1 MGNCQLICLRSSRLK
16 RRDSKQVLSASA
28 FVVFS
33 LLLFLVFVFRFYLFG
48 YGFAGFCLQILTFSR
63 QTTTGLPKPK
73 NQSRKDGSYKR
84 NKPVIRMADGK
95 TIRASFATK
104 RLGFH
109 GIKVFSSMLKLDV
122 TAIER
127 MVSVL
132 VAIARLALFV
142 LLVLHFCVFW
152 SFYCCALFDMCL
164 FSYCCSCSSI
174 AMTSDGP
181 AASIATQAREQL
193 EPIKCPTLRTRSSS
207 TSTSPSAWTSRRT

>member
-1 MGNCQLICLRSSRLK
+1 LSALLKAEEERLK
-16 RRDSKQVLSASA
+16 AGT
-28 FVVFS
+28 
-33 LLLFLVFVFRFYLFG
+33 FRFCVCAFLFAAVPGFCLPLNYLFG
-48 YGFAGFCLQILTFSR
+48 CGFAGFCLQILTFSR

-122 TAIER
+122 TAIEK

-132 VAIARLALFV
+132 VAMARFSLFV
-142 LLVLHFCVFW
+142 LLVCYFLCFLVF
-152 SFYCCALFDMCL
+152 LL
-164 FSYCCSCSSI
+164 
-174 AMTSDGP
+174 
-181 AASIATQAREQL
+181 
-193 EPIKCPTLRTRSSS
+193 LRFV
-207 TSTSPSAWTSRRT
+207 